1 MPRILSSLAGPLLA
15 AVAPALAVA
24 VAPPASAQTA
34 ASTAAPT
41 YPNLISPNDPAES
54 LSRYLR
60 MLAANPRDLNSLIGA
75 GRAALL
81 VGDPQAA
88 MGFYGRADEISPRNG
103 RIKAGMASVFVQME
117 QPRAA
122 LKLFDEA
129 VALGVP
135 EAEIASDRGLARD
148 LRGDNARAQADYALA
163 LRNRADPE
171 TTRRLALSL
180 AISGDRPAAFATLD
194 PLLRGGD
201 RAAWRARAF
210 ILAMSGDRAGAQSLA
225 DRMLPAPQATAMGPF
240 FGRLATLRP
249 QQKALA
255 VHFGR
260 LPADGRRE
268 TIERYA
274 DAGAAAAPRTTAPT
288 QPARNADAPLI
299 PQGRPLGTASRQVA
313 LADPVAGPP
322 DPSGNAPRRRPGAG
336 EPGAPAIVRSQVP
349 APDLALGGPAAQDRS
364 ATAASAAGKSAPAA
378 STPTPPTRM
387 ASLVDPSAELATA
400 DPAVAKAKAEAEARA
415 RAAAEAKA
423 KADAA
428 AAAKAKAEAAAKA
441 RAEAKA
447 RADAKAKA
455 EAKAAAA
462 AKAKA
467 DAAAKAEAKAQAAQ
481 PERYWVQ
488 VASGRNKADL
498 PKVWAK
504 LKADKPSF
512 FSGRSPWVSSWR
524 ASNRLLVGPFK
535 SDDEAQGFVNRL
547 AKAGMMT
554 MQFTSR
560 AGVPVEKLAK

>member
-1 MPRILSSLAGPLLA
+1 MPRILPLFAGPLLG

-225 DRMLPAPQATAMGPF
+225 DRMLPAPQAAAMGPF

-268 TIERYA
+268 TVERYA
-274 DAGAAAAPRTTAPT
+274 DAGAAASPAL
-288 QPARNADAPLI
+288 PARNADASLI
-299 PQGRPLGTASRQVA
+299 PQGRPLGSASRQAA
-313 LADPVAGPP
+313 LAGPVAGPS
-322 DPSGNAPRRRPGAG
+322 DPGGNAPRRRPGAG
-336 EPGAPAIVRSQVP
+336 EVSAPAIVRSQVP
-349 APDLALGGPAAQDRS
+349 APDLALGGPAARDRS

-378 STPTPPTRM
+378 VTPTPPTRM

-415 RAAAEAKA
+415 RAAAEATAKAKA
-423 KADAA
+423 KAD
-428 AAAKAKAEAAAKA
+428 AAAKAKAEAAARAK
-441 RAEAKA
+441 AEAKA

-455 EAKAAAA
+455 EAR
-462 AKAKA
+462 A
-467 DAAAKAEAKAQAAQ
+467 DAAAKTEAKTKAAQ

-535 SDDEAQGFVNRL
+535 SDDDAQGFVNRL

-560 AGVPVEKLAK
+560 AGVPVEKLAQ